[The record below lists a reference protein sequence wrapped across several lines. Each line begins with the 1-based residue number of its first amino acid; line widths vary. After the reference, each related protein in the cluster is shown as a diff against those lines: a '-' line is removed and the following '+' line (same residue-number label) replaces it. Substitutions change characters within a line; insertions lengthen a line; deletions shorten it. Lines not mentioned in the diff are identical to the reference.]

1 MKTNFILIIL
11 FASLGYITLSSRS
24 GGAGT
29 VANEEVAGTPGTTRT
44 CMSCH
49 LGGTF
54 NATTTIDIKNSSG
67 TSVTTVQSDSV
78 YDVSVTIVAASGT
91 PAAYG
96 FQAIFLENQNNTNTG
111 TFQNLGTGQTTKTF
125 TNGRVAVEHNTP
137 STSNTFSF
145 KWKAPAVSVAQ
156 TATLYTYAMCVN
168 LNFNGTGDSGD
179 AHTYQVTIQPS
190 TPSSV
195 SMNQSSAE
203 MTLFPNPVVNDVNV
217 NITLQKETQLQLS
230 VFSADGKIIRNQT
243 VNAMEGLNNFSMN
256 LSDLSAGAYLLVL
269 SDDTKKLRSKSFVKF

>member
-1 MKTNFILIIL
+1 MKTNFLLILVM
-11 FASLGYITLSSRS
+11 AALGYITLSSRS

-29 VANEEVAGTPGTTRT
+29 VANSEAAGTPGAST
-44 CMSCH
+44 CMNCH

-54 NATTTIDIKNSSG
+54 NPTTTINIKNSAG

-96 FQAIFLENQNNTNTG
+96 FQAIFLENLNNTNIG

-125 TNGRVAVEHNTP
+125 ANGRVAVEHNTP

-145 KWKAPAVSVAQ
+145 KWKAPSVTVSQ

-168 LNFNGTGDSGD
+168 LNSNGTGDSGD
-179 AHTYQVTIQPS
+179 AHTYQVTVEPSLPSGIIQN
-190 TPSSV
+190 V
-195 SMNQSSAE
+195 SQVE
-203 MTLFPNPVVNDVNV
+203 MTLFPNPVVHEANV
-217 NITLQKETQLQLS
+217 SVTLLKESQLQLS
-230 VFSADGKIIRNQT
+230 VFSVDGKIIRNQS
-243 VNAMEGLNNFSMN
+243 VNATTGLNNLNMN
-256 LSDLSAGAYLLVL
+256 LSDLNAGIYMMVL
-269 SDDTKKLRSKSFVKF
+269 SDDNNKIATKSFIKF

>member
-1 MKTNFILIIL
+1 MKTNFLLIIL
-11 FASLGYITLSSRS
+11 FAALGYITLSSRS

-29 VANEEVAGTPGTTRT
+29 VANQEAAGTPGANT
-44 CMSCH
+44 CMNCH

-78 YDVSVTIVAASGT
+78 YNVSVTVVAASGT

-96 FQAIFLENQNNTNTG
+96 FQAIFLENQSNTNIG
-111 TFQNLGTGQTTKTF
+111 TFQNLGTGQTIKTF
-125 TNGRVAVEHNTP
+125 TNGRVAVEHNTA
-137 STSNTFSF
+137 SGSNIFNF
-145 KWKAPAVSVAQ
+145 KWKAPSDTISQ

-168 LNFNGTGDSGD
+168 LNSNGTGDSGD

-230 VFSADGKIIRNQT
+230 VFSADGKSIRNQT

>member
-1 MKTNFILIIL
+1 MKTNFLLI
-11 FASLGYITLSSRS
+11 FAMAVLGYITLSSRS

-29 VANEEVAGTPGTTRT
+29 VANSEAAGTPGATT
-44 CMSCH
+44 CMNCH

-54 NATTTIDIKNSSG
+54 NPTTTIDIKNSAG

-78 YDVSVTIVAASGT
+78 YDVSVTIVAANGT

-96 FQAIFLENQNNTNTG
+96 FQAIFLENLNNTNIG

-125 TNGRVAVEHNTP
+125 ANGRVAVEHNTP

-145 KWKAPAVSVAQ
+145 KWKAPSVTVSQ

-168 LNFNGTGDSGD
+168 LNSNGTGDSGD
-179 AHTYQVTIQPS
+179 ANTYQVTIQPS
-190 TPSSV
+190 TPSSI
-195 SMNQSSAE
+195 SMNQSAVD

-217 NITLQKETQLQLS
+217 KISLEKETQLHLS
-230 VFSADGKIIRNQT
+230 VFSADGKMIRTQI
-243 VNAMEGLNNFSMN
+243 VNANTGLNNLSMN
-256 LSDLSAGAYLLVL
+256 FSDLNAGAYLMVL
-269 SDDTKKLRSKSFVKF
+269 SDDNKRLTSKSFVKF

>member
-1 MKTNFILIIL
+1 MKTNFLLIFVL
-11 FASLGYITLSSRS
+11 AALGYITLSSRS

-29 VANEEVAGTPGTTRT
+29 VANVEAAGTPGGTT
-44 CMSCH
+44 CMSNCH
-49 LGGTF
+49 SNGTF
-54 NATTTIDIKNSSG
+54 NPTTTVEITNSAG
-67 TSVTTVQSDSV
+67 VPVTTVESDSV
-78 YDVSVTIVAASGT
+78 YDVLILLTPGSGT

-96 FQAIFLENQNNTNTG
+96 FQAIFLENQNNTNAG

-125 TNGRVAVEHNTP
+125 ANGRVAVEHNTP
-137 STSNTFSF
+137 STSSSFLF
-145 KWKAPAVSVAQ
+145 KWKAPSVTVAQ
-156 TATLYTYAMCVN
+156 TATLYTFGMCVN
-168 LNFNGTGDSGD
+168 LNSNGTGDSGD
-179 AHTYQVTIQPS
+179 ANTYQVTIQPS

-195 SMNQSSAE
+195 NTNQSAVE

-217 NITLQKETQLQLS
+217 NLNLKKDTQLQLS

-269 SDDTKKLRSKSFVKF
+269 SDDTKKLTSKSFVKF